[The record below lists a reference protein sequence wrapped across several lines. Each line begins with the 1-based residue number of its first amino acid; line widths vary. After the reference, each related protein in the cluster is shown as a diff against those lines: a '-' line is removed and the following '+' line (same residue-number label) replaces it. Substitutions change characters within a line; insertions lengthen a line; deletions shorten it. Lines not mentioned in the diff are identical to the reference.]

1 MRVFFYCSNF
11 MATTFI
17 SLTAM
22 RWRRISALER
32 IRSANVVSTESPV
45 WSMLSKYVWNLIF
58 KSSGFHEMLFVWQN
72 TVLFSEQQRYWR
84 FHTSI
89 LMNCCRGQHHSV
101 SDTAVTSP
109 LHFRLLTE
117 PRRIVW
123 RDRDSS
129 AIRPAPKHH
138 YSERCESH
146 FEKTMKCYFSL
157 METPL
162 LGHAMSIFDN
172 LTSPHDFVIC
182 I

>member
-1 MRVFFYCSNF
+1 

-117 PRRIVW
+117 PRRI
-123 RDRDSS
+123 RLKRSRFFCDTAS
-129 AIRPAPKHH
+129 
-138 YSERCESH
+138 
-146 FEKTMKCYFSL
+146 TQTSL
-157 METPL
+157 LWKMWVTLWKNYEML
-162 LGHAMSIFDN
+162 L
-172 LTSPHDFVIC
+172 
-182 I
+182 